1 MREQGRDPKQTKS
14 AFTIFGIALII
25 FSIILTIIALNQK
38 PECVNV
44 KSDIESTVER
54 KPLK

>member
-1 MREQGRDPKQTKS
+1 MKEQGRDLKQKHS
-14 AFTIFGIALII
+14 AYVIFGIALTA
-25 FSIILTIIALNQK
+25 LTIMLIVLALNQK

-54 KPLK
+54 KPIN